1 MSKKIVYL
9 VLPLVALLLS
19 SCDEGTDKVKDIS
32 KDGAIETIMNV
43 EHLNDKLDVVK
54 TTHKVW
60 VKNLLVKTAV
70 HTDTIPSLGILK
82 TETEISDGVTKEI
95 AVKKDYE
102 FYITV
107 K

>member
-1 MSKKIVYL
+1 MSKKIFYL
-9 VLPLVALLLS
+9 VLPLFSLLFCA
-19 SCDEGTDKVKDIS
+19 CDEDKDKVKEIS
-32 KDGAIETIMNV
+32 RDGSIETVINV
-43 EHLNDKLDVVK
+43 EHINDKLDVIK
-54 TTHKVW
+54 TTHKIW
-60 VKNLLVKTAV
+60 VKNMLVKSSL

-82 TETEISDGVTKEI
+82 EETEINNGVTKEI

>member
-1 MSKKIVYL
+1 MNRRIFYL
-9 VLPLVALLLS
+9 VVAGVLPFFSA
-19 SCDEGTDKVKDIS
+19 CDNEDKVKEIS
-32 KDGAIETIMNV
+32 KDGAIETTINV
-43 EHLNDKLDVVK
+43 EHIGDKLDVVK

-60 VKNLLVKTAV
+60 ISNMLVKTAV
-70 HTDTIPSLGILK
+70 HTDTIPALGVLK
-82 TETEISDGVTKEI
+82 TETETTAGATKEI